1 MTPTVLL
8 PVCGLQAFAHGS
20 VHRIAKVLHLKG
32 TWVWMGEF
40 AFLLIPALMTNLR
53 HSLKPSNWL
62 LLLLHIISSRKRA
75 EQQLLCS
82 LFRAN
87 VCLVCVYLCAC
98 VFLRGLIAGP
108 SDPPPWHW
116 DWMEFFPSVT
126 LRRFGSVTIAS
137 LGFWCQRSL
146 KVSPP
151 TFISIRY
158 KDYKVLIGSL
168 VPLFSEFLNLQV
180 YFLHLGFYSRWSG
193 GSLCRKFLF
202 FFGPP

>member
-1 MTPTVLL
+1 M
-8 PVCGLQAFAHGS
+8 
-20 VHRIAKVLHLKG
+20 
-32 TWVWMGEF
+32 
-40 AFLLIPALMTNLR
+40 
-53 HSLKPSNWL
+53 
-62 LLLLHIISSRKRA
+62 
-75 EQQLLCS
+75 
-82 LFRAN
+82 
-87 VCLVCVYLCAC
+87 
-98 VFLRGLIAGP
+98 FLRGVIAVP

-126 LRRFGSVTIAS
+126 LRRFGSVSIAW
-137 LGFWCQRSL
+137 LWCQQSL

-168 VPLFSEFLNLQV
+168 LPLFSEFLNLQV

-193 GSLCRKFLF
+193 VWWVIMLKVGG

>member
-32 TWVWMGEF
+32 TWVWIGEF
-40 AFLLIPALMTNLR
+40 AFLLMPALMTNLH
-53 HSLKPSNWL
+53 HSLKPSHW
-62 LLLLHIISSRKRA
+62 LLLHIISSSI
-75 EQQLLCS
+75 QH
-82 LFRAN
+82 
-87 VCLVCVYLCAC
+87 
-98 VFLRGLIAGP
+98 VFLRVVIAVP

-126 LRRFGSVTIAS
+126 LRRFGSVTSAS
-137 LGFWCQRSL
+137 LGFWCQQSL

-158 KDYKVLIGSL
+158 KDNKVLIGSL
-168 VPLFSEFLNLQV
+168 LPLFSEFLNLQV
-180 YFLHLGFYSRWSG
+180 YFLHLGFYSPWSG
-193 GSLCRKFLF
+193 VWWVIMPKIEGF
-202 FFGPP
+202 FWSTLGLLSVLTL